1 MLTGIFLIK
10 NKKLIMKKLFLILL
24 LITFVSLSGC
34 GKKDDKSQIG
44 KDDKKSEEVKK
55 DDGNQNSGE
64 PKDNETIKLNDLGIS
79 EGMPKNYPGD
89 IPQPKNS
96 KCLGSLS
103 SSEGTVVNFESTDK
117 INELVVYFKEEMK
130 KSGFNI
136 IEGGDIIV
144 SDDAAILGWKK
155 NDRDVSVIMSFD
167 KDKSKSQI
175 AITYK

>member
-34 GKKDDKSQIG
+34 WKKDDKSQTG

-89 IPQPKNS
+89 IQQPKNS

-130 KSGFNI
+130 KS
-136 IEGGDIIV
+136 
-144 SDDAAILGWKK
+144 
-155 NDRDVSVIMSFD
+155 
-167 KDKSKSQI
+167 
-175 AITYK
+175 